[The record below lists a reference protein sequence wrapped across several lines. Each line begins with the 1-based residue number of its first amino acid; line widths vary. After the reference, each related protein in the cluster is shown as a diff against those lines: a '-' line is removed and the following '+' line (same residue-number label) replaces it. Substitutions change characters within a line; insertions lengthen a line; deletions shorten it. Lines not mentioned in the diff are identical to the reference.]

1 MIPTKGKLLRE
12 RPLVEENASALE
24 KSFIV
29 YASSK
34 KELASVGQG
43 SVHNSKLR
51 SSLRHRICDLLEQV
65 CFSEQSQCS
74 A

>member
-24 KSFIV
+24 KGFIV

-34 KELASVGQG
+34 K
-43 SVHNSKLR
+43 R
-51 SSLRHRICDLLEQV
+51 SLPLLV
-65 CFSEQSQCS
+65 KAVSTRANCIPL
-74 A
+74 